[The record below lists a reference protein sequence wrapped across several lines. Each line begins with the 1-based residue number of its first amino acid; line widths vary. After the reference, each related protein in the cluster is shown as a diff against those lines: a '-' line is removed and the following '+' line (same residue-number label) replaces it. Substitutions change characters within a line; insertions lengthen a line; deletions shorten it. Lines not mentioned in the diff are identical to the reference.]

1 MRSRGLRCAGTRRT
15 PPYGPC
21 TPMCR
26 QAAAPRARPAGARR
40 SASPRRPTAGA
51 SPTFATCAS
60 RSLPGALGRGRRGR
74 NGDRVGP
81 RLRRPDPPQRHRLL
95 EVAPCEREPVGA
107 ELHAVDLPDT
117 VAQRDP
123 EAVPDD
129 TPPCHLVAELGGA
142 VAPDHDVAD
151 LVLRLR
157 LPRALEAGGG
167 PTPPTPGG
175 GQQAADHP
183 PTPQKGDRGPSRR
196 IVAGGRSQNI

>member
-1 MRSRGLRCAGTRRT
+1 MI
-15 PPYGPC
+15 
-21 TPMCR
+21 
-26 QAAAPRARPAGARR
+26 
-40 SASPRRPTAGA
+40 RRPPRSTLF
-51 SPTFATCAS
+51 PYTPLS
-60 RSLPGALGRGRRGR
+60 RS
-74 NGDRVGP
+74 
-81 RLRRPDPPQRHRLL
+81 RLRRPAPPQRHRLL

-157 LPRALEAGGG
+157 LPRALEAGAALTAQTQGEG
-167 PTPPTPGG
+167 K
-175 GQQAADHP
+175 QADDHP
-183 PTPQKGDRGPSRR
+183 PTPKERHGEPSRR
-196 IVAGGRSQNI
+196 IGAGGRSQNIYPGNGTTVKWGRPPPPPPPSP